1 MPKTKTDWIND
12 EVVRLAE
19 SIGMVAPAK
28 QKLVVLLYEQ
38 GHVKT
43 LAFRIAVKIIESI
56 ITFCEQILPG

>member
-19 SIGMVAPAK
+19 SIGFVAPAK
-28 QKLVVLLYEQ
+28 QKLVVLMYEQ
-38 GHVKT
+38 EHVKT
-43 LAFRIAVKIIESI
+43 LAFRIAVEIIEGI